1 MYRIMVVAFMT
12 SLAAGQASAAMAAET
27 HEMSHDAAH
36 QGHVAAESA
45 EILPHEPGQSAF
57 AAIAEIV
64 DLLRRDPGTNWD
76 RVDIDGLRE
85 HLVDMNDLTLNASVD
100 TSTDANSIAFRVS
113 GEGRTV
119 RAIQS
124 MVPAHAGV
132 LASDLDMNADASLT
146 DDGAVL
152 KITAEDGEALRQ
164 LRAFGFFGV
173 MALGAHHQ
181 EHHLNMARGEGHA
194 H

>member
-1 MYRIMVVAFMT
+1 MRRIMIVALIT
-12 SLAAGQASAAMAAET
+12 SLAAGQASAAMAVET
-27 HEMSHDAAH
+27 QGMSHQD
-36 QGHVAAESA
+36 HVAAESA
-45 EILPHEPGQSAF
+45 EILPLEPGQSAF
-57 AAIAEIV
+57 AAIVEIV
-64 DLLRRDPGTNWD
+64 DVLRRDPGTNWD

-85 HLVDMNDLTLNASVD
+85 HLVDMNELTLNASVD
-100 TSTDANSIAFRVS
+100 TSADVNSIAFRVS

-132 LASDLDMNADASLT
+132 LASDLDMNAEASVT

-152 KITAEDGEALRQ
+152 KITAENGEALKQ
-164 LRAFGFFGV
+164 LRAIGFFGV

-181 EHHLNMARGEGHA
+181 VHHLNMARGEGHP